1 MKKNKLNLYIALA
14 LAAAMLLASCG
25 GTGDTDDTTDL
36 PVQSPAPSEYGVVG
50 IDEAELISG
59 IDCDNAL
66 LTRVT
71 GLDAVATRNS
81 SKKMYP
87 ASMTKV
93 MTFVVAFEN
102 AESLT
107 DKIAITHEMK
117 NKYGDASRVGI
128 DVGDILTTEQLL
140 YALLL
145 ESDTDAALALADY
158 VAGGEEEFVELMN
171 QKCEELGLVNT
182 HFANITG
189 LHHNEHYTTAAEM
202 TSIFAYA
209 LENQLFRTVITTDTY
224 VTYLEYYHEG
234 VLKEYRMTFQNTTT
248 SPVKGRFAK
257 NGVPL
262 EFGEGGVIIGGKTG
276 YTDEAEY
283 CLALLV
289 KDGNG
294 DEYILITAG
303 ADTQKDSARD
313 SLYICENYL
322 N

>member
-1 MKKNKLNLYIALA
+1 MMKKTNFYIAALLLA
-14 LAAAMLLASCG
+14 LLLLVSCG
-25 GTGDTDDTTDL
+25 GTVETEDTSDIA
-36 PVQSPAPSEYGVVG
+36 VQTPTPSEYGVVG
-50 IDEAELISG
+50 IDEAAIISG
-59 IDCDNAL
+59 VNCQNAL
-66 LTRVT
+66 LTKVT

-81 SKKMYP
+81 SKTMYP

-93 MTFVVAFEN
+93 MTFIVAFEN
-102 AESLT
+102 AKSLS
-107 DKIAITHEMK
+107 DKTAITQEMK

-145 ESDTDAALALADY
+145 ESDTDAAIALAEY
-158 VAGGEEEFVELMN
+158 VAGGEDEFVALMN
-171 QKCEELGLVNT
+171 AKCEELGLVDT
-182 HFANITG
+182 HFSNVTG
-189 LHHNEHYTTAAEM
+189 LHDSEHYTTAAEM
-202 TSIFAYA
+202 TSIFACA
-209 LENQLFRTVITTDTY
+209 LENQLFRTIITTDTY

-257 NGVPL
+257 NGVSL
-262 EFGEGGVIIGGKTG
+262 KFGEGGAIIGGKTG

-289 KDGNG
+289 KDACGE
-294 DEYILITAG
+294 EYILITAG

-313 SLYICENYL
+313 SLYICEKYL
-322 N
+322 D

>member
-25 GTGDTDDTTDL
+25 GTVATDDTTDL
-36 PVQSPAPSEYGVVG
+36 PVQSPTPSEYGVVG

-59 IDCDNAL
+59 INCQNAL
-66 LTRVT
+66 LTKVT

-93 MTFVVAFEN
+93 MTFIVAVEN
-102 AESLT
+102 AKSLS
-107 DKIAITHEMK
+107 DKTAITKEMK

-145 ESDTDAALALADY
+145 ESDTDAALALAEY
-158 VAGGEEEFVELMN
+158 VAGGEEEFVSLMN
-171 QKCEELGLVNT
+171 AKCDELGLTNT
-182 HFANITG
+182 HFSNITG
-189 LHHNEHYTTAAEM
+189 LHDSEHYTTAAEM

-209 LENQLFRTVITTDTY
+209 LENQLFRTIITTDTY

-257 NGVPL
+257 NGVSL
-262 EFGEGGVIIGGKTG
+262 EFGECGAIIGGKTG

-294 DEYILITAG
+294 EEYILITAG
-303 ADTQKDSARD
+303 ADTQKDSAAD
-313 SLYICENYL
+313 SLYICKNYID
-322 N
+322 